1 MALSGEVL
9 DYWERFKKETGVVA
23 ELTDAFGM
31 GDSPEL
37 RQELLELVLEG
48 KKRASTTLVS
58 EMVTEGWPEPKE
70 GDYNILLDGEGR
82 PAAVIVTVSARRAR
96 FRDVDA
102 EHAYWE
108 GEMERTLES
117 YRREHAKYYRRRGEA
132 LGFEFS
138 EDMEVILERFEVV
151 YPKK

>member
-1 MALSGEVL
+1 MAHSGEIL
-9 DYWERFKKETGVVA
+9 DYWERFKQEIGVVA
-23 ELTDAFGM
+23 EFTDAFGM

-37 RQELLELVLEG
+37 RQELLDLVLEG
-48 KKRASTTLVS
+48 KKRASTTLVR
-58 EMVTEGWPEPKE
+58 EMEVEGWPEPRE
-70 GDYNILLDGEGR
+70 GEYNILLDGEGR
-82 PAAVIVTVSARRAR
+82 PAAVIVTVSARQTR
-96 FRDVDA
+96 FSEVDE

-117 YRREHAKYYRRRGEA
+117 YRREHTNYYKRRGEA

-138 EDMEVILERFEVV
+138 DDMEVILERFEVV

>member
-1 MALSGEVL
+1 MAHSKEIL
-9 DYWERFKKETGVVA
+9 DYWERFKQETGVVA

-31 GDSPEL
+31 GDSPGL
-37 RQELLELVLEG
+37 MQELLELVLEG
-48 KKRASTTLVS
+48 KKRASTTLVR
-58 EMVTEGWPEPKE
+58 EMEAEGWPEPRE
-70 GDYNILLDGEGR
+70 GEYNILLDGEGK

-96 FRDVDA
+96 FREVDA

-117 YRREHAKYYRRRGEA
+117 YRREHVKYYGRRGEA